1 MVLVAPSLL
10 AADFGHLTD
19 EVANVE
25 KNGADWLHLD
35 IMDGHFVPNLS
46 FGANMIKQ
54 LRPQSR
60 LFFDAHLM
68 VENPEKFLP
77 QFLTSGADLITV
89 HYEACQNLH
98 SVLAQIKSVGLKAGV
113 SVKPD
118 TPVQILRPFLEDIDN
133 ILIMTVEPGFGGQKF
148 MQNMLPKIAEAKKIV
163 GSRNIT
169 IEVDGGINIE
179 TAKLCV
185 KQGADTLVAGSAIFK
200 SDNPTE
206 IIRQLHLAGEK

>member
-1 MVLVAPSLL
+1 
-10 AADFGHLTD
+10 
-19 EVANVE
+19 
-25 KNGADWLHLD
+25 
-35 IMDGHFVPNLS
+35 
-46 FGANMIKQ
+46 
-54 LRPQSR
+54 
-60 LFFDAHLM
+60 M

-206 IIRQLHLAGEK
+206 IIHQLHLAGEK